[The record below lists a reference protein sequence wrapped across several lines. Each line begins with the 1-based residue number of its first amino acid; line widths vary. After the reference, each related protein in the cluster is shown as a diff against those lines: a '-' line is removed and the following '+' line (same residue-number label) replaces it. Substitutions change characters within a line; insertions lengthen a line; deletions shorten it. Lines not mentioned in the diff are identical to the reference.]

1 MKIMNLSNQPVT
13 LKRNCK
19 LADVSPCVAVEDF
32 AVFQNTSQ
40 VEGKD
45 QVIDYP
51 ESSSED
57 LEKKLVEVGLKDID
71 INLCQVSHSTKRELV
86 QLLVSYNDIFS
97 KHALDCG
104 KAKGFSRRIRLK
116 DERPFRLP
124 YRSFP
129 PPQKLSQ
136 VLTEMEDRGII
147 MKSTTNLLHH
157 L

>member
-1 MKIMNLSNQPVT
+1 MNLSDQPVT

-32 AVFQNTSQ
+32 TVFQSTSQ

-45 QVIDYP
+45 RVIANP

-57 LEKKLVEVGLKDID
+57 LEKKLAEVGLKEID

-104 KAKGFSRRIRLK
+104 ASA
-116 DERPFRLP
+116 
-124 YRSFP
+124 
-129 PPQKLSQ
+129 
-136 VLTEMEDRGII
+136 
-147 MKSTTNLLHH
+147 
-157 L
+157 